1 MIEALSEAQWARF
14 DAEGYVKLG
23 RQLDDATLRWLQDRA
38 DAVMLGESGV
48 PERCLAMFLPDGSAA
63 GWPAPRTIGYKEIY
77 GMEHEPSFLRY
88 MQRPLFRHVGG
99 RVYGAGRPIAINRA
113 MFFAKPSFVTGDDN
127 PRVAASLNIGFH
139 QARPPAHNT
148 EPPRF
153 TPP

>member
-1 MIEALSEAQWARF
+1 MPLGTDGCTWRRLSVARVVYG
-14 DAEGYVKLG
+14 AEL
-23 RQLDDATLRWLQDRA
+23 T
-38 DAVMLGESGV
+38 
-48 PERCLAMFLPDGSAA
+48 AA

-127 PRVAASLNIGFH
+127 PRVAASLNIGFL
-139 QARPPAHNT
+139 ALPRPSGGYPLCTA
-148 EPPRF
+148 
-153 TPP
+153 

>member
-23 RQLDDATLRWLQDRA
+23 RQLDGATLARLQDRA

-48 PERCLAMFLPDGSAA
+48 PERCLAMFLPDGSVA

-88 MQRPLFRHVGG
+88 M
-99 RVYGAGRPIAINRA
+99 
-113 MFFAKPSFVTGDDN
+113 
-127 PRVAASLNIGFH
+127 
-139 QARPPAHNT
+139 
-148 EPPRF
+148 
-153 TPP
+153 